1 MATKKQSWI
10 NPIFLLIF
18 AILCCHGASTSTIR
32 LGDELNSTSLLVSQ
46 GNNFTLGFFTTDETN
61 YSYFGI
67 WYTNDDQATRVWVAN
82 PNVPIVTDSAVLTID
97 STTGKLVITTE
108 GRTIFNVSNQS
119 TARGTTATLEDSG
132 NFVLRDD
139 VENRI
144 VWQSF
149 DHPNNALLPGMK
161 LGYNVTSG
169 QNWSLISW
177 LSDQTLANGAF
188 SLSWDPETK
197 ELVIRRRGELYWTS
211 GPYQNQN
218 FEHVNLASQIYRY
231 NLITVDNAEERYFAI
246 GGINGPFPMWF
257 LTPDGHILDL
267 DNQASLTPQGF
278 CYGYQSDTG
287 CAGETALPSCRRR
300 YDMFEEKNADF
311 LPAQTTSSYDDNS
324 SIGLSDCMENCWN
337 NCNCVGFTTNS
348 NGTGCI
354 IWTGSNEFQ
363 INEQGNSAM
372 KYVLVPQVSI
382 KANNKIWIAIFVPIS
397 LVLLITCALCYLWR
411 RKIKRKREEKKRRE
425 EYLQMLTASESFK
438 NGDEI
443 EKDKMD
449 GQDLN
454 IFSFAS
460 VLVST
465 NNFSSENKLGEG
477 GFGPVYKGKL
487 SDGREIAIKR
497 LSRTS
502 GQGLVEFKNELI
514 LITKLQH
521 TNLVRVL
528 GCCIHGEEKMLI
540 YEYMPNKSL
549 DFFLFDQ
556 DRRTLLDWHKRFNII
571 EGVAQGL
578 LYLHK
583 YSRMRVIHRDLKV
596 SNVLLDE
603 NMNPKISDFGMARI
617 FKQNETEAMTNRVV
631 GTYGYM
637 SPEYA
642 MEGTFSIKSD
652 VFSFGVLVLEIVSG
666 RRNTSFYHLDR
677 QFNLIGY
684 GWELWKEG
692 TALALMDPTLSAS
705 CVVPQVLRTIH
716 VGLLC
721 VQDNATDR
729 PTMSDVVS
737 ILSNE
742 SVPLAAPKKPAF
754 FTGNTVLES
763 SSHQVTSSNEHSVNY
778 VSITATEPR

>member
-1 MATKKQSWI
+1 MATKKATWI

-32 LGDELNSTSLLVSQ
+32 LGDELNSTSLLISQ
-46 GNNFTLGFFTTDETN
+46 GNNFTLGFFMIDDTN
-61 YSYFGI
+61 YSYIGI
-67 WYTNDDQATRVWVAN
+67 WYTNDEQAKRAWVAN
-82 PNVPIVTDSAVLTID
+82 PNAPFVTNTAVLKID
-97 STTGKLVITTE
+97 NTTGKLVIAAE
-108 GRTIFNVSNQS
+108 GRIIFNVSDQGVTRDTS
-119 TARGTTATLEDSG
+119 ATLEDSG
-132 NFVLRDD
+132 NLVLRDE

-161 LGYNVTSG
+161 LGYNVRSG

-177 LSDQTLANGAF
+177 LSDEILANGAF
-188 SLSWDPETK
+188 SLSWDPDSK
-197 ELVIRRRGELYWTS
+197 ELVIRRRGELYWSS
-211 GPYQNQN
+211 GVNESQKLM
-218 FEHVNLASQIYRY
+218 VNLGWTEY
-231 NLITVDNAEERYFAI
+231 NYSLITVDNAEEKYFAF
-246 GGINGPFPMWF
+246 GGINEPFPMWF
-257 LTPDGHILDL
+257 LNPEGKIIDSGGRHL
-267 DNQASLTPQGF
+267 SVPEF
-278 CYGYQSDTG
+278 CYGYQLDNGVDDG
-287 CAGETALPSCRRR
+287 CAETGFPTCRRR
-300 YDMFEEKNADF
+300 NDKFEFKNGDF
-311 LPAQTTSSYDDNS
+311 FSAQTTISYDDNS

-337 NCNCVGFTTNS
+337 NCDCVGFITS
-348 NGTGCI
+348 GNGTGCI
-354 IWTGSNEFQ
+354 IWTGSNEFR
-363 INEQGNSAM
+363 INEQGTSVS
-372 KYVLVPQVSI
+372 KYLFVRKISSKVN
-382 KANNKIWIAIFVPIS
+382 KKIWIATFVPIS
-397 LVLLITCALCYLWR
+397 LVLLIVCALCYLWR
-411 RKIKRKREEKKRRE
+411 RKIKRAGEEKKRRD
-425 EYLQMLTASESFK
+425 EYLQVFTASESFK

-443 EKDKMD
+443 ENDKMD
-449 GQDLN
+449 GHDLN
-454 IFSFAS
+454 ILEFAS
-460 VLVST
+460 VLAAT

-487 SDGREIAIKR
+487 TDGRKIAIKR

-514 LITKLQH
+514 LITRLQH

-549 DFFLFDQ
+549 DIFLFDQ
-556 DRRTLLDWHKRFNII
+556 NRRALLDWQKRFNII

-617 FKQNETEAMTNRVV
+617 FKQNETEAMTKRVV

-666 RRNTSFYHLDR
+666 RKNTSFYHLDQ

-692 TALALMDPTLSAS
+692 TSLALMDPTLSDS

-729 PTMSDVVS
+729 PTMLDVVS
-737 ILSNE
+737 LLSNE
-742 SVPLAAPKKPAF
+742 SVPLPAPKQPAF
-754 FTGNTVLES
+754 LTGTTVLES
-763 SSHQVTSSNEHSVNY
+763 SSHQGTANVYSANY
-778 VSITATEPR
+778 ASITATEPR